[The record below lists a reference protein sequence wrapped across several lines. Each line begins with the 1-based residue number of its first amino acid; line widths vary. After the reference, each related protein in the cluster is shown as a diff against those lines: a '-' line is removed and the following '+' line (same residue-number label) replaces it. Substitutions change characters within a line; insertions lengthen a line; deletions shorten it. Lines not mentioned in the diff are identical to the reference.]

1 MRYKQTL
8 HQRLKFHREKKN
20 FSQEQLANYLGITRQ
35 SISNWETGKS
45 YPDIDNLI
53 LLCKLY
59 DITVDELLDG
69 TSSQTPDKVDK
80 NNLCELPT
88 LNPSDSNSVSS
99 VLSPILEMLC
109 FCVVLALFSQFPI
122 LGIISP
128 IFVFIWLKKN
138 NRKYKIVYLVCIICL
153 IIGIFN
159 TYTMFDHLFFKSG
172 TSTIMPESIHF

>member
-1 MRYKQTL
+1 MNDKKTL
-8 HQRLKFHREKKN
+8 NQRLRFYRENKN
-20 FSQEQLANYLGITRQ
+20 LSQGQLAEYLGISRQ

-45 YPDIDNLI
+45 YPDIDNVI

-59 DITVDELLDG
+59 NITVDEMLGGISTETPSHASTKDFSTIPIPTPPEIFST
-69 TSSQTPDKVDK
+69 TSG
-80 NNLCELPT
+80 
-88 LNPSDSNSVSS
+88 
-99 VLSPILEMLC
+99 LSPILEMLC
-109 FCVVLALFSQFPI
+109 LSVVLALFSQFPI

-128 IFVFIWLKKN
+128 IFIFVWLKKN

-172 TSTIMPESIHF
+172 YSTITSGSIRF